1 MKGGAL
7 TDSEVLCDLLPVIAD
22 DATSLEH
29 RADGPGFRPISD
41 GLRRDAET
49 LCQLMHGQVP
59 TLWVRCGELVVCVHT
74 KNLENRDSDKGIKVG
89 QGLPCAGRNHRL
101 WLRTK

>member
-29 RADGPGFRPISD
+29 GGDGPGFRPISD

-49 LCQLMHGQVP
+49 LGQLTRGQVP
-59 TLWVRCGELVVCVHT
+59 TLRGRRGELVVCVHT
-74 KNLENRDSDKGIKVG
+74 NNLGNRDADK
-89 QGLPCAGRNHRL
+89 
-101 WLRTK
+101 RTKT